1 MVHNTKK
8 ALYRKGWL
16 SLERIS
22 KLNEIGFV
30 WDARGAKVQH
40 HNNNLE
46 DDPIDDGDDDE
57 GSSVN

>member
-40 HNNNLE
+40 HNNNFHE
-46 DDPIDDGDDDE
+46 DDPIDDDE